1 MKRKVTFRRYAL
13 PWSGEE
19 DERGEF
25 IGSFSEEIEG
35 VNLMDIGE
43 KADERAKQLSLE
55 WKEDVQVFEIP
66 V

>member
-1 MKRKVTFRRYAL
+1 MKRNVTFRRYAL
-13 PWSGEE
+13 PWPGEE

-25 IGSFSEEIEG
+25 IDSFGEEVEG
-35 VNLMDIGE
+35 ETLMEISG
-43 KADERAKQLSLE
+43 KADERAKQLSGE